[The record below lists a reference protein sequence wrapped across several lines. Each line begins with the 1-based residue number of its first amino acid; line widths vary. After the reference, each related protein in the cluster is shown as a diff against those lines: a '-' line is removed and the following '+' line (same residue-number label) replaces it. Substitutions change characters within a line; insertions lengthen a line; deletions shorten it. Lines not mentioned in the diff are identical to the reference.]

1 VKLSVI
7 LVSFNVKCFLEQ
19 SLCSVRKAIST
30 NNSLINDAE
39 IIVVDNNSQDGTVDY
54 IKTKFPEARF
64 ILNKENTGFA
74 KANNQ
79 ALKQARGKYI
89 LFLNPD
95 TIVAEDSFSTCISFL
110 ESTPQ
115 AGAAGL
121 RMIDGSGIFLKESK
135 RGLPLPWA
143 SFCRLSGLTAIF
155 PHSKLFASYY
165 LGHLN
170 EYENNV
176 VDVLSGAFMMI
187 KKEVLDQTS
196 GFDEQFFMYAEDID
210 LSYRI
215 QKAGF
220 SNYYFADTTIIHF
233 KGESTK
239 KDLRYVKLFYK
250 AMLQFMNKHFKSA
263 GLFIFFMKTGVWFR
277 SKIAAIPFLFT
288 GKQYIPKN
296 YKTFLTGEAK
306 ETQRLKT
313 LLPNTGR
320 IIVEDQTKCNE
331 MIFCEGIDFSFKK
344 IIQSIE
350 RSNHSLLFKIHAS
363 GSDSIVGSDSKVS
376 RGEIIEL

>member
-1 VKLSVI
+1 M
-7 LVSFNVKCFLEQ
+7 
-19 SLCSVRKAIST
+19 
-30 NNSLINDAE
+30 
-39 IIVVDNNSQDGTVDY
+39 VDNNSQDGTVDY
-54 IKTKFPEARF
+54 IKTKFPEAQF

-79 ALKQARGKYI
+79 ALKQARGKYM

-115 AGAAGL
+115 AGATGI
-121 RMIDGSGIFLKESK
+121 RMVDGSGIFLKESK
-135 RGLPLPWA
+135 RGVPFPWT
-143 SFCRLSGLTAIF
+143 SFCKLSGLTALF

-187 KKEVLDQTS
+187 KKEVLDQTG

-220 SNYYFADTTIIHF
+220 SNYYLADSTIIHF

-250 AMLQFMNKHFKSA
+250 AMLQFMNKHFKSP
-263 GLFIFFMKTGVWFR
+263 GLFSFFMKTGISFR
-277 SKIAAIPFLFT
+277 SKTAAIPFLFT
-288 GKQYIPKN
+288 EKQAPPKN
-296 YKTFLTGEAK
+296 YNTFLTGEAK

-331 MIFCEGIDFSFKK
+331 TIFCEGIDFSFKK

-350 RSNHSLLFKIHAS
+350 RSNHSLSFKIHAS
-363 GSDSIVGSDSKVS
+363 GSDSIVGSNSKVS